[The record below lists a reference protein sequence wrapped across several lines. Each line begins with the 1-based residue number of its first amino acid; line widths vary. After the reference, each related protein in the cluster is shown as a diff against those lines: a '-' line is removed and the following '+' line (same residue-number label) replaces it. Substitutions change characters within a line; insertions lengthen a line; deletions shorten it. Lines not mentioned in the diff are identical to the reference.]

1 MTIVT
6 DRLQFLDAIFY
17 LAPGYS
23 LDKFIKAYGGEIN
36 KSVFPYEGFKE
47 IDQLKERT
55 FPSYEAFYSTLKQ
68 KMLLSVDEHKDI
80 RNHFHIN
87 NWSMR
92 EFLINYN
99 NTDVFPF
106 LTALTNMSMYYADR
120 DIDMFKEGISG

>member
-17 LAPGYS
+17 LAPGYNV
-23 LDKFIKAYGGEIN
+23 DKFIKAYGGETN
-36 KSVFPYEGFKE
+36 KSVFPYEWFKE

-55 FPSYEAFYSTLKQ
+55 FPIYEAFYSNLKQ
-68 KMLLSVDEHKDI
+68 KMLLNVDEIEYKDI

-99 NTDVFPF
+99 NTDVLPF
-106 LTALTNMSMYYADR
+106 
-120 DIDMFKEGISG
+120 